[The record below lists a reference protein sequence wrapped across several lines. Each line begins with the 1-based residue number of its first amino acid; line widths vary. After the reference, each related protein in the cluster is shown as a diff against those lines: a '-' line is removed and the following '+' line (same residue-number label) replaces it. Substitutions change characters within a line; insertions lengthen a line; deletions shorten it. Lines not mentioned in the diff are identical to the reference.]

1 MAANGTPEQ
10 PDNDQ
15 PPVSR
20 PSGGPVFN
28 IPTKWLLIGGGG
40 AGAALLAVIAVVS
53 LFLTGVIGGGN
64 PQPTS
69 VLDLVPDDANR
80 VWRTNLKQVF
90 GDDWLAD
97 SSSVAKIDDFA
108 DAWGINRNDLS
119 EMVIAEWS
127 GGDVIVMKGNFDRD
141 YIRGE
146 LEDDDFEENIYRG
159 YEVWESPV
167 DGTVAL
173 LDEYFITSDSSRAV
187 ESVLKNLYN
196 GSGSLERADSDN
208 EMKQILDK
216 LGGGYIVT
224 GYTGAVCRVQRCEG
238 YGFVMT
244 EVDEAAAEGTMEIA
258 LLFRNERAAERAAAD
273 YDEVADFLKAKDAI
287 DIEDTEAQGRFVVGV
302 ATEDFE
308 ADAAAPPAQ
317 PPPAPTAAP
326 MQLAPTALPGQPS
339 RSEWIAD
346 CYNIS
351 QTLSSEDCGC
361 VYDYIRNDYIPVP
374 RWRLDWEHG
383 AGGIGAE
390 ALAWCY

>member
-15 PPVSR
+15 PQASR

-69 VLDLVPDDANR
+69 VLDLVPDDANMVLR
-80 VWRTNLKQVF
+80 MNLERIFRNDLLSDSFSV
-90 GDDWLAD
+90 GIDDLAD
-97 SSSVAKIDDFA
+97 VL
-108 DAWGINRNDLS
+108 GINSNDLS
-119 EMVIAEWS
+119 EMVNAEWS
-127 GGDVIVMKGNFDRD
+127 GGDVTVMKGNFDLD
-141 YIRGE
+141 YIRDE
-146 LEDDDFEENIYRG
+146 LEDNDSEENTYRG
-159 YEVWESPV
+159 YEVWENPEN
-167 DGTVAL
+167 GAVAL
-173 LDEYFITSDSSRAV
+173 LDEYLIMSDSSRSV

-216 LGGGYIVT
+216 LGGGYLVI

-238 YGFVMT
+238 YGIVVT
-244 EVDEAAAEGTMEIA
+244 EVDEAAAESTAEIA

-273 YDEVADFLKAKDAI
+273 YDEVADFLEAEDDI

-302 ATEDFE
+302 AT
-308 ADAAAPPAQ
+308 AAPSAPAQ
-317 PPPAPTAAP
+317 PPPTATPVPTAPAAP
-326 MQLAPTALPGQPS
+326 PS
-339 RSEWIAD
+339 RADWIAD
-346 CYNIS
+346 CYNFS
-351 QTLSSEDCGC
+351 PTLSSGHCGC
-361 VYDYIRNDYIPVP
+361 VYDYLRDDGYRPVP
-374 RWRLDWEHG
+374 EWRLDWERG
-383 AGGIGAE
+383 AGIGAE
-390 ALAWCY
+390 AVAWCDH

>member
-15 PPVSR
+15 PQASR

-64 PQPTS
+64 QQPTS
-69 VLDLVPDDANR
+69 VLDLVADDANSVLR
-80 VWRTNLKQVF
+80 MNLKRIY
-90 GDDWLAD
+90 GNDWLAD
-97 SSSVAKIDDFA
+97 LFDDADARDVSDIA
-108 DAWGINRNDLS
+108 DAWGINRNDIS

-127 GGDVIVMKGNFDRD
+127 GGAVIVMKGNFDRD

-146 LEDDDFEENIYRG
+146 LEDDDFEENTYRG
-159 YEVWESPV
+159 YEVWENPK
-167 DGTVAL
+167 GAVAL
-173 LDEYFITSDSSRAV
+173 LEEYLIMSDSRSV
-187 ESVLKNLYN
+187 ENVLKNLYN

-216 LGGGYIVT
+216 LGSGYIVT
-224 GYTGAVCRVQRCEG
+224 GYTGAACRVERCEG
-238 YGFVMT
+238 YGFVVT

-273 YDEVADFLKAKDAI
+273 YDEVADFLEAEDDI

-308 ADAAAPPAQ
+308 EDSAAPAQ
-317 PPPAPTAAP
+317 PPPATAAP
-326 MQLAPTALPGQPS
+326 EQLSATAVPGQLS
-339 RSEWIAD
+339 RADWISH
-346 CYNIS
+346 CYNFS
-351 QTLSSEDCGC
+351 STLSRGECGC
-361 VYDYIRNDYIPVP
+361 VHDYFRDDGYRPVP
-374 RWRLDWEHG
+374 EWQLDWERRD
-383 AGGIGAE
+383 GIVDQ